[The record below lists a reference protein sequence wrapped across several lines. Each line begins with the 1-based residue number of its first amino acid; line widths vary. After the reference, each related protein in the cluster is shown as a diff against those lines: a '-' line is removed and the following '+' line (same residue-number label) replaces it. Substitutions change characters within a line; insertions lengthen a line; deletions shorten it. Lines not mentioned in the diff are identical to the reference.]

1 MFIGHY
7 APAFVAASSPKSPR
21 LGALFVAAQLVDIAF
36 FVFVLV
42 GVEHMRAVPGF
53 TAMNA
58 MDLYDMPF
66 THSLIGAA
74 GFAAAWAI
82 GTRWLGGGWPAAWI
96 GAAVV
101 VSHWLLDFLVHT
113 PDLTLFGSGQRYG
126 LALWNH
132 PAIEIPLE
140 LALTFGAL
148 LVYLTRTEA
157 KGTSGRISPAIL
169 ALALLGLQ
177 AFNWLQPE
185 PAAIVDPL
193 PASQPALALFAYALF
208 AALAFW
214 VARTRAVKGGPRV
227 RLV

>member
-7 APAFVAASSPKSPR
+7 APAFVAATSPKSPR

-36 FVFVLV
+36 FLFVLF

-58 MDLYDMPF
+58 MDLYDMPY

-74 GFAAAWAI
+74 GFAAAWAVA
-82 GTRWLGGGWPAAWI
+82 TRLLGGGWPAAWI

-101 VSHWLLDFLVHT
+101 LSHWLLDFVVHA
-113 PDLTLFGSGQRYG
+113 PDLTLFGHGQRYG
-126 LALWNH
+126 LGLWNR
-132 PAIEIPLE
+132 PAIEMPLE

-148 LVYLTRTEA
+148 LFYLARTEA
-157 KGTSGRISPAIL
+157 KGASGRIAPVVL
-169 ALALLGLQ
+169 TLALLALQ
-177 AFNWLQPE
+177 AFNWLEPQPT
-185 PAAIVDPL
+185 ATIDPV
-193 PASQPALALFAYALF
+193 PASQPALALFAYALC

-214 VARTRAVKGGPRV
+214 VARTRVVKGGPHVRV
-227 RLV
+227 V